1 MPRQRIKGRSRPV
14 TPASRLQRQLELVNT
29 KLNRL
34 DRSGSYGS
42 YASKKLLKRVIG
54 QRGIK
59 YNRGKKQK
67 ITIDLK
73 NLNISQMRYYSKLFD
88 EFNRSKTSSVIGI
101 EDVREQTRESLK
113 QTLGQITDLD
123 INDQDVDD
131 FYSLVADEDFRY
143 LADKTGDSEMYIL
156 IQTAKEKGWG
166 KEKFVTTIGQYLKV
180 NNKQARDK
188 AGRLYDKYVM
198 GI

>member
-14 TPASRLQRQLELVNT
+14 TPATRLQRQLELVNT

-34 DRSGSYGS
+34 NRSGGYGS

-54 QRGIK
+54 QKGIK
-59 YNRGKKQK
+59 YNRGKKQI

-73 NLNISQMRYYSKLFD
+73 NLNISQMRYYTKVFD
-88 EFNRSKTSSVIGI
+88 EFNRAKTSSSIGI
-101 EDVREQTRESLK
+101 EDVRQKTRDSLK
-113 QTLGQITDLD
+113 QTLGQITDVD
-123 INDQDVDD
+123 ITDEDVDD

-156 IQTAKEKGWG
+156 IQTAKERGWG

-180 NNKQARDK
+180 NNKQAREK

>member
-34 DRSGSYGS
+34 SRSGGYGS

-54 QRGIK
+54 QKGIK

-67 ITIDLK
+67 LTVDIK
-73 NLNISQMRYYSKLFD
+73 NLNTSQIRYYTKVFD
-88 EFNRSKTSSVIGI
+88 EFNRAKTSSSIGI
-101 EDVREQTRESLK
+101 EDVRQKTRDSLK
-113 QTLGQITDLD
+113 QTLGQITDVD
-123 INDQDVDD
+123 ITDEDVDD

-156 IQTAKEKGWG
+156 IQTAKEKNWG
-166 KEKFVTTIGQYLKV
+166 KEKFVNTIGQYLKV
-180 NNKQARDK
+180 NNKQAREK

>member
-34 DRSGSYGS
+34 NRSGGYGS

-54 QRGIK
+54 QKGIK
-59 YNRGKKQK
+59 YNRGKKQI

-73 NLNISQMRYYSKLFD
+73 NLNISQMRYYTKVFD
-88 EFNRSKTSSVIGI
+88 EFNSAKTSSSIGI
-101 EDVREQTRESLK
+101 EDVRQKTRDSLK
-113 QTLGQITDLD
+113 QTLGQITDVD
-123 INDQDVDD
+123 ITDEDVDD

-180 NNKQARDK
+180 NNKQAREK
-188 AGRLYDKYVM
+188 AGRLYNKYVM

>member
-1 MPRQRIKGRSRPV
+1 MARQRIKGRSRQV
-14 TPASRLQRQLELVNT
+14 TPASRLLRQLELVNT

-42 YASKKLLKRVIG
+42 YASKKLIKRVIG
-54 QRGIK
+54 QKGIK

-67 ITIDLK
+67 ITIDLN

-88 EFNRSKTSSVIGI
+88 EFNRSKTSSPLGI
-101 EDVREQTRESLK
+101 ENVREQTRESLK

-131 FYSLVADEDFRY
+131 FYLLVADEDFRY

-180 NNKQARDK
+180 NNKQAREK

>member
-14 TPASRLQRQLELVNT
+14 TPASRLLRQLDLVNT

-34 DRSGSYGS
+34 NRSGGYGS

-54 QRGIK
+54 QKGIK

-67 ITIDLK
+67 ITIDIN
-73 NLNISQMRYYSKLFD
+73 NLNTSQMRYYSKLFD
-88 EFNRSKTSSVIGI
+88 EFNRSKTSSPIGI
-101 EDVREQTRESLK
+101 ENVREQTRDSLK

-156 IQTAKEKGWG
+156 IQTAKEKNWG
-166 KEKFVTTIGQYLKV
+166 KEKFITTIGQYLKV
-180 NNKQARDK
+180 NNKQAREK